1 MPKIRYCEVVFC
13 FPLGWFLPLSLSL
26 LAAGDSMLISSAVH
40 GAEHVIHISVDGLN
54 AKTLE
59 SVIDS
64 GDAPTFKRLR
74 DEGATTFNART
85 DFTHT
90 VTLPNHTSMI
100 TGRPVFPPA
109 GMGPQVGHHWIEN
122 DVPQRDTTLHKNHPA
137 AEYVAST
144 FDVAHD
150 AGLATAMYASKDKFV
165 IYDQSYNE
173 TAGREHVNG
182 RDKID
187 VYYFQDDGE
196 PQYSASLNARLLADM
211 AARHFNYVFV
221 HYRDTDSVGHSL
233 GWGSKAYR
241 QTIKTV
247 DGYLAELLQLIDADP
262 ALAGKTAIVL
272 TTDHGG
278 LWYDHSAETLPP
290 NYTIPLMVWGAGVGR
305 GDLYK
310 MNAESRADPGD
321 SRPDYN
327 ASGQPIRNGDT
338 GNLAIALLGLP
349 PIPGSLINAKQDLR
363 IAMAGDYN
371 LDGTVGAADFVIWK
385 KTEGSTHDF
394 RADGNGDGRVDQADH
409 DVWKAHFGESAI
421 LASGSGS

>member
-1 MPKIRYCEVVFC
+1 VLTTDDGIIVSRA
-13 FPLGWFLPLSLSL
+13 S
-26 LAAGDSMLISSAVH
+26 H
-40 GAEHVIHISVDGLN
+40 GAEHVIQISVDGLN
-54 AKTLE
+54 AETLR

-64 GDAPTFKRLR
+64 GEAPAFQRIR

-90 VTLPNHTSMI
+90 NTLPNHTSMI

-122 DVPQRDTTLHKNHPA
+122 DVPQRDTTLHNNHPA

-150 AGLATAMYASKDKFV
+150 AGLATGMYVTKDKFV
-165 IYDQSYNE
+165 IYDQSYSE
-173 TAGREHVNG
+173 TAGHEHEHG

-196 PQYSASLNARLLADM
+196 PRYSASLNARLLGDM
-211 AARHFNYVFV
+211 AARHFGYVFV
-221 HYRDTDSVGHSL
+221 HYRDTDSIGHSL
-233 GWGSKAYR
+233 GWGSRAYR
-241 QTIKTV
+241 QAIKTV
-247 DGYLAELLQLIDADP
+247 DGYLAELLRLVDTDP
-262 ALAGKTAIVL
+262 VLAGKTAIVI

-278 LWYDHSAETLPP
+278 LWYDHGAETLPP
-290 NYTIPLMVWGAGVGR
+290 NYTIPVMAWGAGVGR

-310 MNAESRADPGD
+310 MNHQSRADPGD

-338 GNLAIALLGLP
+338 GNVALALLGLP
-349 PIPGSLINAKQDLR
+349 PISGSLINGKQDLR
-363 IAMAGDYN
+363 VALTGDYN
-371 LDGTVGAADFVIWK
+371 FDGTVDAADSIVWK
-385 KTEGSTHDF
+385 ETEGSTEDL
-394 RADGNGDGRVDQADH
+394 RADGNGDGRVDKADH
-409 DVWKAHFGESAI
+409 DLWKANFGETAI
-421 LASGSGS
+421 VAPASGS